1 MISNKFTRKEGKEEG
16 GGGGVVPAPSTI
28 SVVKSALK
36 CNQCCH
42 ALSLLKLKAGSPKLS
57 TLR

>member
-1 MISNKFTRKEGKEEG
+1 MISNKFTRKEGKEG